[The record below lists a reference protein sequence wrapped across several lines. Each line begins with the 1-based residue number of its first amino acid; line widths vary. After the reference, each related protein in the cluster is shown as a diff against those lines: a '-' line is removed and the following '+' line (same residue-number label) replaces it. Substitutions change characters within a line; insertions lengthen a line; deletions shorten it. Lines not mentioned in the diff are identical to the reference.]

1 MKPWWVTFK
10 DREAAC
16 VHTEWTDGEER
27 ALELA
32 SEATG
37 GGVAIYARPLPYTAR
52 PQIGERRTE
61 AWCHSPE
68 KCAGHTSCPHRYAC
82 SN

>member
-1 MKPWWVTFK
+1 MRPWWVKFEDGK
-10 DREAAC
+10 SAC
-16 VHTEWTDGEER
+16 VNTEWNEDEDR
-27 ALELA
+27 ALLLA

-37 GGVAIYARPLPYTAR
+37 LVALSAKELPYTAS
-52 PQIGERRTE
+52 PQIGAKRTE

-68 KCAGHTSCPHRYAC
+68 KCAGHSSCPNRYAC

>member
-1 MKPWWVTFK
+1 MKPWWVKFE
-10 DREAAC
+10 DRKPAC
-16 VHTEWTDGEER
+16 VHTDWTDGAER
-27 ALELA
+27 ALLLA

-37 GGVAIYARPLPYTAR
+37 CVALSAKPLPYTAS
-52 PQIGERRTE
+52 PQVGERKTE

-68 KCAGHTSCPHRYAC
+68 KCAGHSSCQNRYAC

>member
-1 MKPWWVTFK
+1 MKPWWVVFE
-10 DREAAC
+10 DRKAAC
-16 VHTEWTDGEER
+16 VHTGWNDDENT
-27 ALELA
+27 ALLVA

-37 GGVAIYARPLPYTAR
+37 RVALSAKPLPYTAS
-52 PQIGERRTE
+52 PQVGRLRTE

-68 KCAGHTSCPHRYAC
+68 KCAGHSSCQNRYAC

>member
-1 MKPWWVTFK
+1 MRPWWVKFEE
-10 DREAAC
+10 RAAAC
-16 VHTEWTDGEER
+16 VHTEWSDGDER
-27 ALELA
+27 AILLA

-37 GGVAIYARPLPYTAR
+37 AVALSAKPLPYTAN
-52 PQIGERRTE
+52 PQVGEKKTE

-68 KCAGHTSCPHRYAC
+68 KCAGHSSCPNRYAC